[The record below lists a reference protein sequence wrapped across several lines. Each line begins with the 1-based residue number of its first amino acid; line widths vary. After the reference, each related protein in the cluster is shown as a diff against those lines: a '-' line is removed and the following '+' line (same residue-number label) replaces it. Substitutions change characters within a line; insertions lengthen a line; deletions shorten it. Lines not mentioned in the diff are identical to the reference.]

1 MNTKMIFLRFA
12 LALAVLLAFQCKET
26 KPESKTAAEETLVSQ
41 EGANMKAV
49 IAVHDEVMPK
59 MTDISKL
66 VAELKPIA
74 DTAAAGDP
82 HVKAM
87 EDLQAAHKSMMD
99 WMKNFGD
106 NFSYEE
112 TMKGKALTPEKQAIL
127 EEEVVKVEAMR
138 SQVEASIAQARELL
152 GKD

>member
-1 MNTKMIFLRFA
+1 MNTKLTFLRFV
-12 LALAVLLAFQCKET
+12 LVLAVLLAFQCKET
-26 KPESKTAAEETLVSQ
+26 KTESEATAEETLVSK
-41 EGANMKAV
+41 EGASMKAV
-49 IAVHDEVMPK
+49 IAIHDEVMPK
-59 MTDISKL
+59 MSDISSL

-82 HVKAM
+82 HIKAM
-87 EDLQAAHKSMMD
+87 EDLQAAHNSMMD
-99 WMKNFGD
+99 WMKNFGE

-127 EEEVVKVEAMR
+127 EEEAVKVEEMR

-152 GKD
+152 EKD